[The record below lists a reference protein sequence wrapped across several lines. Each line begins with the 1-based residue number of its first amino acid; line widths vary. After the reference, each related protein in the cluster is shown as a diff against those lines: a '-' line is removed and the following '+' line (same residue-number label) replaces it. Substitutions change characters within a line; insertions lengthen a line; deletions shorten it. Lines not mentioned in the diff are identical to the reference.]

1 MLCGR
6 PVHHGLNATGGAVS
20 LFPELANDPPCRQE
34 HWHENN
40 HEQKIFHIYPLDV
53 SCEII
58 YIEGAG
64 VRPRTLW
71 PYQSSNLRI
80 AAVIRPEIVPA
91 RMLATRLS
99 IPLGRAAGFRLRR
112 FLFAI
117 ALTSFLI
124 PVYYGYTVF
133 SRWNIVQKYDLTFV
147 HFTTVKPYQNV
158 IRLFRVMIWYPAIK
172 KRLGTNGIQRIWLC
186 WAAKSERT
194 RPSNS
199 KRLARP
205 QEPRQMPFS
214 LPPSMSF

>member
-91 RMLATRLS
+91 RMSAAIASIRL
-99 IPLGRAAGFRLRR
+99 GCAAVFRLRR
-112 FLFAI
+112 FFCLLI
-117 ALTSFLI
+117 VLTPFLI
-124 PVYYGYTVF
+124 Y
-133 SRWNIVQKYDLTFV
+133 I
-147 HFTTVKPYQNV
+147 
-158 IRLFRVMIWYPAIK
+158 IRLLAQVSKAECY
-172 KRLGTNGIQRIWLC
+172 TNICPHFCTLC
-186 WAAKSERT
+186 
-194 RPSNS
+194 
-199 KRLARP
+199 LLV
-205 QEPRQMPFS
+205 Q
-214 LPPSMSF
+214 